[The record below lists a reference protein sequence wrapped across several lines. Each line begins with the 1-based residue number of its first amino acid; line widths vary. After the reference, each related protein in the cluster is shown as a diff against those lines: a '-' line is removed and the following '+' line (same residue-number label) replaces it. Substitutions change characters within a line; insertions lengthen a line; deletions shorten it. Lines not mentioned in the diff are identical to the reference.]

1 APRLNA
7 AGRLYRADSALELLL
22 TEDEERA
29 AELADELDHANS
41 ERRDV
46 ETRIRFEAEALVSAT
61 GPAAA
66 YVLAGTG
73 WHPGVIGI
81 VAARIAQRH
90 HRPAV
95 MIAIDQDPAAL
106 ASGSGRSIPAFD
118 LLGGLGAAAEH
129 LERHGGHR
137 AAAGLSIDPAQIDA
151 FRAAFVAHAESVLTP
166 ADLMAV
172 ERVDAVA
179 SGEQVGLEL
188 AEELAALAP
197 FGAGNPQ
204 VSLLLA
210 AATFTDPVGFGG
222 ERRDQHTRFTVTS
235 GGARARAVCFGSGP
249 RPPVSGGEPVD
260 ATFTLER
267 NEWQGMVE
275 PRLLLRAVAPCDPP
289 AIELRGEDGDYLV
302 RVFAELD
309 RPLERT
315 PPDAARARLERDRR
329 GHGVAGLVRQLVA
342 TGEPVLVVCADAV
355 ARARHLQPRLGCF
368 ALASHD
374 ALERGALSAD
384 GYRHVMLLDPPSGEA
399 QLAHAL
405 CGGPGDRAWLAWG
418 AAELRFAVHI
428 HEREY
433 GLRDPLA
440 ACYRALRDRGGAA
453 GRDLEEVLRGEAR
466 SPELAGRLLRVLTEV
481 DLVELDRERSAVTV
495 TARPRVSLDASA
507 AYREYERRRLDGQRY
522 LESRTRQAA

>member
-1 APRLNA
+1 
-7 AGRLYRADSALELLL
+7 
-22 TEDEERA
+22 
-29 AELADELDHANS
+29 
-41 ERRDV
+41 
-46 ETRIRFEAEALVSAT
+46 
-61 GPAAA
+61 
-66 YVLAGTG
+66 
-73 WHPGVIGI
+73 
-81 VAARIAQRH
+81 
-90 HRPAV
+90 
-95 MIAIDQDPAAL
+95 
-106 ASGSGRSIPAFD
+106 
-118 LLGGLGAAAEH
+118 
-129 LERHGGHR
+129 
-137 AAAGLSIDPAQIDA
+137 
-151 FRAAFVAHAESVLTP
+151 
-166 ADLMAV
+166 MAV

-179 SGEQVGLEL
+179 SGEQVGLDL

-235 GGARARAVCFGSGP
+235 GGARARAVGFGSGP
-249 RPPVSGGEPVD
+249 RPPVAGSEPVD

-275 PRLLLRAVAPCDPP
+275 PRLLLRAVAPCDAP
-289 AIELRGEDGDYLV
+289 AIELRGEDGGYLE
-302 RVFAELD
+302 RVLAELE
-309 RPLERT
+309 RPLER
-315 PPDAARARLERDRR
+315 PPPRGARLERDRR
-329 GHGVAGLVRQLVA
+329 GHGIAGLVRQLVA

-355 ARARHLQPRLGCF
+355 ARARHLQLRLGGF
-368 ALASHD
+368 ALASYD

-384 GYRHVMLLDPPSGEA
+384 GYRHVMLLDPPSGDA
-399 QLAHAL
+399 QLAHAR

-453 GRDLEEVLRGEAR
+453 GRDLEEILRGEAR

-481 DLVELDRERSAVTV
+481 DLVELDPERNAVTV